1 MLFTPVRMTN
11 HLIAGLPST
20 ERNEFLARCETV
32 ALVFGDSLCEPGQP
46 FQYVYFPLT
55 GFISLMI
62 KIDGH
67 QPLEVGRIGE
77 TLALGVNAAPLHAV
91 VQGAGTALR
100 MTAAQFQRELR
111 DSRSL
116 LSILN
121 RYLYVLMAQLSQAG
135 ACIHFHEIKPRL
147 VRWLLMTHDRAH
159 TDHFHLTHEYLANM
173 LGVRR
178 SSITI
183 AAGVLQKKKLI
194 SYNRGDISILDREGL
209 EAAFCE
215 CYDAM
220 KGYYAKLF
228 MSLG

>member
-20 ERNEFLARCETV
+20 E
-32 ALVFGDSLCEPGQP
+32 P

-100 MTAAQFQRELR
+100 MTVRIPTIFTSPMNTWPTCLECVEVA
-111 DSRSL
+111 SL
-116 LSILN
+116 LQR
-121 RYLYVLMAQLSQAG
+121 RYCKRKSSSAITGETSA
-135 ACIHFHEIKPRL
+135 F
-147 VRWLLMTHDRAH
+147 
-159 TDHFHLTHEYLANM
+159 LT
-173 LGVRR
+173 GRVWRR
-178 SSITI
+178 HPASVT
-183 AAGVLQKKKLI
+183 
-194 SYNRGDISILDREGL
+194 
-209 EAAFCE
+209 
-215 CYDAM
+215 M
-220 KGYYAKLF
+220 P
-228 MSLG
+228 